1 MGGGK
6 NHHKNKKSGNNK
18 PKPKTSK
25 DNTQKP
31 VSIED
36 ISTEFQTIILDF
48 LRDID
53 CSFPEYRETLSRY
66 LGYSHE
72 MKPMPD
78 ELYIELYTH
87 CKGVYPVKFFDI
99 LYKTETLFASGS
111 QSGFASGT
119 PSGFASGTQ
128 SGFASGTPSAGE
140 AASTRS
146 SREGLRQSESKDGS
160 STVSNVSR
168 ASGATSATNNASGA
182 DKEHASGESGTSS
195 AGGTNDTR
203 HFLPGVDFREI
214 WNTEDITE
222 NTKDIIWKYLQLIL
236 FSIVNNLSD
245 MGSFGDTA
253 KLFEAIDDN
262 ELKTKLEEVIGE
274 MGSMFG
280 ASGGA
285 DDAGAG
291 GAVGGAEGLDET
303 FKKATEFMNDAFTGA
318 GGAAGGGGG
327 GGGGA
332 GAGTT
337 PPIPDAGSIHEHLS
351 SILNGKIGKLAKE
364 IAEETAA
371 DLNLNMENETSMKGV
386 FQQLLKNPTKLS
398 GIIKSVG
405 SKLDSKL
412 KSGELKESEI
422 MQEASELMSKMKNMP
437 GMNNLASMLS
447 KMGMNMPGGMGGM
460 GGGGGGGGGGKV
472 NFGAMQSQLNKNLKQ
487 AQMRERLQKKV
498 QERQQ
503 AQQQQA
509 PSVPASGANTAVFS
523 SGDKPTKTPRTATP
537 ATNVVSASASAP
549 ATPAPVTPAPVVEK
563 QKSD

>member
-6 NHHKNKKSGNNK
+6 NHHKNKKPGNNK
-18 PKPKTSK
+18 PKPASSK

-31 VSIED
+31 VTIDD

-87 CKGVYPVKFFDI
+87 CKNVYPVKFFDI
-99 LYKTETLFASGS
+99 LYKTETL
-111 QSGFASGT
+111 
-119 PSGFASGTQ
+119 FASGTQ

-146 SREGLRQSESKDGS
+146 SREDVRQSESKDGS
-160 STVSNVSR
+160 S
-168 ASGATSATNNASGA
+168 A
-182 DKEHASGESGTSS
+182 DKAQASGESGTSS
-195 AGGTNDTR
+195 AGGVSSGSSVM
-203 HFLPGVDFREI
+203 FLPGVDFREI

-285 DDAGAG
+285 DDAEG
-291 GAVGGAEGLDET
+291 GSGSAEGLDDT

-318 GGAAGGGGG
+318 AGGAGTAGAAGG
-327 GGGGA
+327 
-332 GAGTT
+332 T

-351 SILNGKIGKLAKE
+351 SILNGKIGMLAKE

-386 FQQLLKNPTKLS
+386 FQQLLKNPAKLS

-405 SKLDSKL
+405 SKLDSKM

-422 MQEASELMSKMKNMP
+422 MQEASELMAKMKNMP

-447 KMGMNMPGGMGGM
+447 KMGMNMPGGMGG
-460 GGGGGGGGGGKV
+460 GGGGGGGGKV
-472 NFGAMQSQLNKNLKQ
+472 NFGAMQSQLNKNMKQ

-503 AQQQQA
+503 AQAQQQQA
-509 PSVPASGANTAVFS
+509 PSIPASGANTAVFS
-523 SGDKPTKTPRTATP
+523 SGEKPTKTPRQAPVAPDTPAASAAPDTPAP
-537 ATNVVSASASAP
+537 ATN
-549 ATPAPVTPAPVVEK
+549 K

>member
-1 MGGGK
+1 MGGV
-6 NHHKNKKSGNNK
+6 KNKHKKAGKRTGGGGGGAGKSSAASSSAANK
-18 PKPKTSK
+18 PVT
-25 DNTQKP
+25 
-31 VSIED
+31 IED

-53 CSFPEYRETLSRY
+53 CSFPEYRETLARY

-78 ELYIELYTH
+78 DLYIELYTH
-87 CKGVYPVKFFDI
+87 CRAVYPVKFFDI
-99 LYKTETLFASGS
+99 LYKNESLFSPNTA
-111 QSGFASGT
+111 Q
-119 PSGFASGTQ
+119 
-128 SGFASGTPSAGE
+128 
-140 AASTRS
+140 
-146 SREGLRQSESKDGS
+146 
-160 STVSNVSR
+160 
-168 ASGATSATNNASGA
+168 ASGAEDNTVSNASGA
-182 DKEHASGESGTSS
+182 SGAGS
-195 AGGTNDTR
+195 AGATNGANGADKAQANEANGVSGVSSN
-203 HFLPGVDFREI
+203 FLPGVDFREI
-214 WNTEDITE
+214 WATEDITE

-280 ASGGA
+280 AGTGGGGA
-285 DDAGAG
+285 GASDGASAGAD
-291 GAVGGAEGLDET
+291 AEGLDET
-303 FKKATEFMNDAFTGA
+303 FKKATDFMNDAFS
-318 GGAAGGGGG
+318 GAAGA
-327 GGGGA
+327 A
-332 GAGTT
+332 GAGTA

-422 MQEASELMSKMKNMP
+422 MQEASDLMAKMKNMP

-447 KMGMNMPGGMGGM
+447 KMGMNMPGG
-460 GGGGGGGGGGKV
+460 GGGGGGGGKV
-472 NFGAMQSQLNKNLKQ
+472 NFGAMQSQLNKNMKQ
-487 AQMRERLQKKV
+487 AQMRERLLKKV

-503 AQQQQA
+503 QQQQQA
-509 PSVPASGANTAVFS
+509 PAAAAAAAAAVPASGANTAVFT
-523 SGDKPTKTPRTATP
+523 SGEKPIKTPRPP
-537 ATNVVSASASAP
+537 AAAP
-549 ATPAPVTPAPVVEK
+549 AEK

>member
-1 MGGGK
+1 MGGVKHKQKKAGKRTGGGGGGK
-6 NHHKNKKSGNNK
+6 SA
-18 PKPKTSK
+18 SASASSS
-25 DNTQKP
+25 KP
-31 VSIED
+31 VTIED

-53 CSFPEYRETLSRY
+53 CSFPEYRETLARY

-87 CKGVYPVKFFDI
+87 CRAVYPVKFFDI
-99 LYKTETLFASGS
+99 LYKNESL
-111 QSGFASGT
+111 
-119 PSGFASGTQ
+119 
-128 SGFASGTPSAGE
+128 FASGTPSAGE
-140 AASTRS
+140 AGSTRS
-146 SREGLRQSESKDGS
+146 SREGLRQSESKDGN
-160 STVSNVSR
+160 STVSNASR
-168 ASGATSATNNASGA
+168 ASGAGSAGATNGANGA
-182 DKEHASGESGTSS
+182 DKEQASGASGTSS
-195 AGGTNDTR
+195 AGGTSDTSD
-203 HFLPGVDFREI
+203 FLPGVDFREI
-214 WNTEDITE
+214 WATEDITD

-285 DDAGAG
+285 AGTGASEGAG
-291 GAVGGAEGLDET
+291 TEGLDET
-303 FKKATEFMNDAFTGA
+303 FKKATEFMNDAFA
-318 GGAAGGGGG
+318 GAAPSGSP
-327 GGGGA
+327 
-332 GAGTT
+332 GTNGT
-337 PPIPDAGSIHEHLS
+337 GTAPPIPDAGSIHEHLS

-422 MQEASELMSKMKNMP
+422 MQEASDLMAKMKNMP

-447 KMGMNMPGGMGGM
+447 KMGMNMPGGMGG
-460 GGGGGGGGGGKV
+460 GGGGGGGGKV
-472 NFGAMQSQLNKNLKQ
+472 NFGAN
-487 AQMRERLQKKV
+487 
-498 QERQQ
+498 
-503 AQQQQA
+503 
-509 PSVPASGANTAVFS
+509 
-523 SGDKPTKTPRTATP
+523 
-537 ATNVVSASASAP
+537 
-549 ATPAPVTPAPVVEK
+549 
-563 QKSD
+563 

>member
-6 NHHKNKKSGNNK
+6 NHHKNKKPGNNK
-18 PKPKTSK
+18 PKPASSK

-31 VSIED
+31 VTIDD

-87 CKGVYPVKFFDI
+87 CKNVYPVKFFDI
-99 LYKTETLFASGS
+99 LYKTETLFASG
-111 QSGFASGT
+111 
-119 PSGFASGTQ
+119 
-128 SGFASGTPSAGE
+128 TPSAGE
-140 AASTRS
+140 AGSTRS
-146 SREGLRQSESKDGS
+146 SREGLRPQDEQ
-160 STVSNVSR
+160 VSNASR
-168 ASGATSATNNASGA
+168 ASGAGSAGATNGANGA
-182 DKEHASGESGTSS
+182 DKAQANDAGGES
-195 AGGTNDTR
+195 N
-203 HFLPGVDFREI
+203 FLPGVDFREI

-291 GAVGGAEGLDET
+291 GGAEGLDET

-318 GGAAGGGGG
+318 AGGAGTAGAAGS
-327 GGGGA
+327 
-332 GAGTT
+332 T

-351 SILNGKIGKLAKE
+351 SILNGKIGMLAKE

-386 FQQLLKNPTKLS
+386 FQQLLKNPAKLS

-405 SKLDSKL
+405 SKLDSKM

-422 MQEASELMSKMKNMP
+422 MQEASELMAKMKNMP

-447 KMGMNMPGGMGGM
+447 KMGMNMPGGMGG
-460 GGGGGGGGGGKV
+460 GGGGGKV
-472 NFGAMQSQLNKNLKQ
+472 NFGAMQSQLNKNMKQ

-498 QERQQ
+498 QERQQAQ

-523 SGDKPTKTPRTATP
+523 SGEKPTKTPRQAPTP
-537 ATNVVSASASAP
+537 TASAAPAAP
-549 ATPAPVTPAPVVEK
+549 ATPAPATPAPAAPATNK

>member
-1 MGGGK
+1 MGGLKHKQKKAGK
-6 NHHKNKKSGNNK
+6 RTGGGGGGGGGGTGKSA
-18 PKPKTSK
+18 SASASASAA
-25 DNTQKP
+25 KP
-31 VSIED
+31 VTIED

-53 CSFPEYRETLSRY
+53 CSFPEYRETLARY

-87 CKGVYPVKFFDI
+87 CRAVYPVKFFDI
-99 LYKTETLFASGS
+99 LYKNETLFS
-111 QSGFASGT
+111 
-119 PSGFASGTQ
+119 
-128 SGFASGTPSAGE
+128 FASGTPSAGE
-140 AASTRS
+140 AGSTRS
-146 SREGLRQSESKDGS
+146 SREGLPSHDANTAQ
-160 STVSNVSR
+160 
-168 ASGATSATNNASGA
+168 ASGV
-182 DKEHASGESGTSS
+182 SGTSS
-195 AGGTNDTR
+195 AGGTNDTSSGVS
-203 HFLPGVDFREI
+203 FLPGVDFREI
-214 WNTEDITE
+214 WATEDITE

-280 ASGGA
+280 AG
-285 DDAGAG
+285 AGAG
-291 GAVGGAEGLDET
+291 GAADVNGASAGAAGAEGLDET
-303 FKKATEFMNDAFTGA
+303 FKKATEFMNEAFA
-318 GGAAGGGGG
+318 GAAGA
-327 GGGGA
+327 A
-332 GAGTT
+332 GAAPGTT
-337 PPIPDAGSIHEHLS
+337 PPIPDASSIHEHLS

-447 KMGMNMPGGMGGM
+447 KMGMNMPGG
-460 GGGGGGGGGGKV
+460 GGGGGGGGKV
-472 NFGAMQSQLNKNLKQ
+472 NFGAMQSQLNKNMKQ
-487 AQMRERLQKKV
+487 AQMRERLLKKV

-509 PSVPASGANTAVFS
+509 PTAAAAAAVPASGANTAVFT
-523 SGDKPTKTPRTATP
+523 SGEKPMKTPRPP
-537 ATNVVSASASAP
+537 AAAP
-549 ATPAPVTPAPVVEK
+549 AEK

>member
-1 MGGGK
+1 MGGVKHKHKKAGK
-6 NHHKNKKSGNNK
+6 GNAGKGSGGK
-18 PKPKTSK
+18 AASASSSSSS
-25 DNTQKP
+25 KP
-31 VSIED
+31 VTIED

-53 CSFPEYRETLSRY
+53 CSFPEYHEVLARY

-87 CKGVYPVKFFDI
+87 CKNVYPVKFFDI
-99 LYKTETLFASGS
+99 LYKNESLFS
-111 QSGFASGT
+111 FASGT
-119 PSGFASGTQ
+119 PST
-128 SGFASGTPSAGE
+128 GFASGTPSAGE
-140 AASTRS
+140 AGSTRS
-146 SREGLRQSESKDGS
+146 SREGLRPHDEQ
-160 STVSNVSR
+160 VSNASR
-168 ASGATSATNNASGA
+168 ASGASSAGATNGANGA
-182 DKEHASGESGTSS
+182 DKAQANDVNDVNGESGVSN
-195 AGGTNDTR
+195 AIM
-203 HFLPGVDFREI
+203 LPGVDFREI
-214 WNTEDITE
+214 WATEDITE

-280 ASGGA
+280 ASG
-285 DDAGAG
+285 DAAG
-291 GAVGGAEGLDET
+291 TAGTEGLDET
-303 FKKATEFMNDAFTGA
+303 FKKATEFMNDAFSGA
-318 GGAAGGGGG
+318 S
-327 GGGGA
+327 
-332 GAGTT
+332 AGTAPGT
-337 PPIPDAGSIHEHLS
+337 SGTSGTAPPIPDASSIHEHLS

-422 MQEASELMSKMKNMP
+422 MQEASELMAKMKNMP

-447 KMGMNMPGGMGGM
+447 KMGMNMPGGMGG
-460 GGGGGGGGGGKV
+460 GGGGGGGKV
-472 NFGAMQSQLNKNLKQ
+472 NFGAMQSQLNKNMKQ
-487 AQMRERLQKKV
+487 AQMRERLLKKV

-503 AQQQQA
+503 VQQQQA
-509 PSVPASGANTAVFS
+509 PAAAAVPASGANTAVFT
-523 SGDKPTKTPRTATP
+523 SGEKPAKTPRPPAAAAAAAAAATARPP
-537 ATNVVSASASAP
+537 AD
-549 ATPAPVTPAPVVEK
+549 K